1 MAIEAR
7 VIQRSAGERLAI
19 VECYAAMFMLGFMIS
34 LLGPSL
40 PGLAER
46 TGVTLPQAG
55 FLFTL
60 FSGGSIAATLFVA
73 PLNDRPV
80 RRWTFL
86 LGTLL
91 MAASLYLLSVSR
103 TFLQAGAAIALGG
116 LAMST
121 GGTVPNALFLD
132 LYRERAGRALN
143 GLHMFAG
150 IGSFIGPLVTA
161 VVYRGGGDYAISYR
175 LASGMMLVV
184 ALLWLFARPP
194 LPVRRAEAAAG
205 SDRSWL
211 WPLFFVLSLALLYTG
226 TEQVLAG
233 WLFTYGRDALS
244 MLAPV
249 ASVATSLF
257 WGAVLVGRLTAVAA
271 LRRLSNVRLVQVC
284 LVLALGGIALILGG
298 RSWPILFWIG
308 VALVGAGFGPI
319 FPTGLVLSSE
329 LAPQRSGTVATWF
342 VAAGSLGAMFLPAAA
357 GGLIPLIGIAGSIA
371 LSFAPIGLMLLT
383 MHFISARAR

>member
-7 VIQRSAGERLAI
+7 VVRRSAGERLAI

-60 FSGGSIAATLFVA
+60 FSGGSILGTLFVA
-73 PLNDRPV
+73 PLNDRPI

-86 LGTLL
+86 FGTLL

-103 TFLQAGAAIALGG
+103 TFLHAGAAMALAG

-132 LYRERAGRALN
+132 QYRERAGRALN

-161 VVYRGGGDYAISYR
+161 VVYRGGGDYTIGYR
-175 LASGMMLVV
+175 LAAGMVFV
-184 ALLWLFARPP
+184 IAVLWLFARPP
-194 LPVRRAEAAAG
+194 LPIQRGQVAAG
-205 SDRSWL
+205 SGGRWL

-244 MLAPV
+244 LLAPT
-249 ASVATSLF
+249 ASLATSLF

-271 LRRLSNVRLVQVC
+271 LRRLTNVRLVQVC
-284 LVLALGGIALILGG
+284 LIMALGGIALILGG
-298 RSWPILFWIG
+298 RNWPILFWIG
-308 VALVGAGFGPI
+308 VAAVGAGFGPI

-329 LAPQRSGTVATWF
+329 LAPQRSGAVATWF
-342 VAAGSLGAMFLPAAA
+342 VAAGSLGSMILPAAA
-357 GGLIPLIGIAGSIA
+357 GVLMPLIGIAGSIA
-371 LSFAPIGLMLLT
+371 LSLLPVSLMLLT